1 MSHIVT
7 VHTKVFDPAAVARLP
22 ALKLAAPGARDGATL
37 RRHRY
42 RPTCR
47 VAGLEVP
54 GGDRH
59 DDGHGCL
66 R

>member
-7 VHTKVFDPAAVARLP
+7 VHTKVFDSAAVALAQHSSSRQP
-22 ALKLAAPGARDGATL
+22 AADGNSW
-37 RRHRY
+37 RHRY